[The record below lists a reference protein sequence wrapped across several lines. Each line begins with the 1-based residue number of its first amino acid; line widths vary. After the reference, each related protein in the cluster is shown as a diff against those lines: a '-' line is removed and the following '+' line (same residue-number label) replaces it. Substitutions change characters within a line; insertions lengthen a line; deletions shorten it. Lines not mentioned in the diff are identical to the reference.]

1 MAQMIMQDKTMQETW
16 LQSLGQENALE
27 KEMDAHSSVFAWEV
41 PWTEEPG
48 LNLENSSLKMC
59 PGTDFF
65 FITPA
70 TLLVITLLLA
80 PSANS

>member
-1 MAQMIMQDKTMQETW
+1 MKVLFLW
-16 LQSLGQENALE
+16 NLNLKGL
-27 KEMDAHSSVFAWEV
+27 
-41 PWTEEPG
+41 

>member
-1 MAQMIMQDKTMQETW
+1 MKVLFLW
-16 LQSLGQENALE
+16 NLNLKGL
-27 KEMDAHSSVFAWEV
+27 
-41 PWTEEPG
+41 

-80 PSANS
+80 PSANSQGTFLLL

>member
-1 MAQMIMQDKTMQETW
+1 
-16 LQSLGQENALE
+16 
-27 KEMDAHSSVFAWEV
+27 
-41 PWTEEPG
+41 
-48 LNLENSSLKMC
+48 MC

-80 PSANS
+80 PQQIPKGHSFCFSWTLHFHTGMGEVTHNMYLKITLAVM